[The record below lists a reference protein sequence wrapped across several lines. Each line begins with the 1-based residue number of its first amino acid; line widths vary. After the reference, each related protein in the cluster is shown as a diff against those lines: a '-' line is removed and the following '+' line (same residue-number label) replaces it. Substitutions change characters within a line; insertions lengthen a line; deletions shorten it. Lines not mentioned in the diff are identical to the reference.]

1 MFLERP
7 ELGLAL
13 LPPGGDRDHRA
24 AERRAFE
31 GLAQVRGAKLGAE
44 RQQIFHPRSL
54 ADGTRRGYHRQF
66 TPAQRR
72 SRDDWY
78 RVPAGYID
86 LCNVPIVVRAR

>member
-1 MFLERP
+1 
-7 ELGLAL
+7 
-13 LPPGGDRDHRA
+13 
-24 AERRAFE
+24 
-31 GLAQVRGAKLGAE
+31 
-44 RQQIFHPRSL
+44 L
-54 ADGTRRGYHRQF
+54 ADETRRGYHRQF